1 MDIFPVLR
9 RAILGRLDW
18 RGISRVILA
27 GNIDKVEGLRKLYV
41 SVILPQM
48 NPCSE
53 DNRTWTS
60 QIPQRAYRRLEGFDE
75 AFESELPPE
84 IRRELEKPLPP
95 INRWPARIPETEE
108 EITAAIAWLESQGYL
123 RPTAPAAVRPLPTR
137 PPVVQAP
144 KPAPPKRS
152 SRSGGWGIVW
162 MVIGGVFLWALLH
175 NQSSQP
181 SPLRAG
187 FNPLRLVPE
196 ARQTPIDVR
205 RALPVVP
212 RAELVGGPAF
222 SVPQTGQWHSV
233 TLLDGRT
240 VVQACYQ
247 GALNSPADLPAQG
260 RFLGEEW
267 STGTGSSANQWIW
280 LQPAGAHFASW
291 VDP

>member
-1 MDIFPVLR
+1 MDLYGRNFG
-9 RAILGRLDW
+9 AIVPAEKHMT
-18 RGISRVILA
+18 S
-27 GNIDKVEGLRKLYV
+27 Y
-41 SVILPQM
+41 
-48 NPCSE
+48 SE
-53 DNRTWTS
+53 DNRTRMYQPNQSKPRIRVPVGRVTQS
-60 QIPQRAYRRLEGFDE
+60 APLDRDQQ
-75 AFESELPPE
+75 FESELPAE
-84 IRRELEKPLPP
+84 IRRELEEPP
-95 INRWPARIPETEE
+95 PPVNRYPVRPPESEE
-108 EITAAIAWLESQGYL
+108 EIEVAIAWLRSRGYL
-123 RPTAPAAVRPLPTR
+123 PPPTV
-137 PPVVQAP
+137 PVPSPVQAP
-144 KPAPPKRS
+144 KPAPPERS
-152 SRSGGWGIVW
+152 SRSGGWGLIW
-162 MVIGGVFLWALLH
+162 MVIGGFFLWALLH

-260 RFLGEEW
+260 RFLGEEC
-267 STGTGSSANQWIW
+267 STGTGPSANQWIW